1 MGRTCCVQKLIL
13 TFRTIH
19 VHNIRASDKDLPVR
33 GGSAQ
38 TEQLTYSAKMG
49 FLIHVSDLL
58 YFDLVKKVMNLNK
71 KNILVLFKKSN
82 LIHEWSIIN
91 LHIFLFTI

>member
-13 TFRTIH
+13 TFRTIY

-49 FLIHVSDLL
+49 FLIYISDLL

-71 KNILVLFKKSN
+71 KLYLCYLKSQ
-82 LIHEWSIIN
+82 I
-91 LHIFLFTI
+91 